1 MLSTTEFLRLLPKA
15 ELHCH
20 FIATMR
26 VDTLVELADVH
37 GVPLRTRDP
46 AALLQYDGLPDFL
59 DVFVAANDVLRRPE
73 DIARVAY
80 EGVEDAVAAG
90 NLRYREYFVN
100 PDNFRT
106 LGVDYPT
113 LIDAMIAGLDR
124 AEQEFGV
131 GYRIIVAINRSLSAR
146 DAVHLVQEV
155 VAHPRPA
162 VVGVGQDHLT
172 PDLTEDPLRFQ
183 DAYDLARR
191 HGLRLSAHV
200 GETMPEPAANVTD
213 AVEALHLDRV
223 DHGYRVVDDPD
234 LLERMRQRGTPFTCA
249 PHSTRELSG
258 WPFTPEHRI
267 ARMVRAGLVV
277 TVSTDDP
284 VLFKTDIGREYTEAL
299 PAMGLDVGEITRIAR
314 AGFESAWCDE
324 EQRTRLLA
332 EFDAVV
338 SERANTSGR

>member
-1 MLSTTEFLRLLPKA
+1 MLRTTEFLRMLPKA

-26 VDTLVELADVH
+26 VATLVELADFH
-37 GVPLRTRDP
+37 GVALRTRDTT
-46 AALLQYDGLPDFL
+46 ALLEYNGLPDFL

-73 DIARVAY
+73 DITRVAY
-80 EGVEDAVAAG
+80 EGVSDAVAAG

-106 LGVDYPT
+106 VGVDYPT

-131 GYRIIVAINRSLSAR
+131 GYRIIAAINRSLSAQ
-146 DAVHLVQEV
+146 DAVRLVQEV
-155 VAHPRPA
+155 IAHPRAA
-162 VVGVGQDHLT
+162 VVGIGQDHLT

-191 HGLRLSAHV
+191 HGLRRSAHV
-200 GETMPEPAANVTD
+200 GETMPEPARNVTD
-213 AVEALHLDRV
+213 AVESLQLDRV

-234 LLERMRQRGTPFTCA
+234 LLERMRQRGIPFTCA

-258 WPFTPEHRI
+258 WPFAPEHRI

-299 PAMGLDVGEITRIAR
+299 PAMGLDVEEITRIAR

-324 EQRTRLLA
+324 GQRALMLA
-332 EFDAVV
+332 DFDEVV
-338 SERANTSGR
+338 SAVARGK